1 VVTNANF
8 VQYLGAALGGTAALV
23 AAAITKFFNI
33 ATPTGTINSLPDAVP
48 GATNGVFIAGTN
60 AATTVTTSLT
70 TTFTGNLTGTVAGK
84 TPAEAGAKMDLQDAP
99 NAAAVTAFR
108 TEMEKAGTEL
118 KALYDLR
125 TAYTLVVDAN
135 GKVAVPDTQ
144 KVSVNSYE
152 SNQGPLYLLTGA
164 AYTLAVDS
172 SHRVTVGSNADKTGY
187 ALTTADWA
195 KAGDA
200 MKISTG
206 TGAGQLTITSGVVA
220 ASGDWNVGKTG
231 YALSSDGLD
240 SVSTTDPTGFPTTF
254 TQKVIALFNRMF
266 SKSELTALTF
276 TTYKANG
283 TTPMMIQSVSDDETT
298 QTVNKGSTP

>member
-1 VVTNANF
+1 LTQTQVTGGTYDVTNASCIIHASGNWNTTTPPT
-8 VQYLGAALGGTAALV
+8 VGAIATAVWQDATGADFTTSSSIGKLLYNMKLDASGYILLSTGTGTGQISFTSGIV
-23 AAAITKFFNI
+23 AASGNWLTDK
-33 ATPTGTINSLPDAVP
+33 TGYSGTMTV
-48 GATNGVFIAGTN
+48 GGYATNQDP
-60 AATTVTTSLT
+60 LT
-70 TTFTGNLTGTVAGK
+70 LLTGG
-84 TPAEAGAKMDLQDAP
+84 
-99 NAAAVTAFR
+99 
-108 TEMEKAGTEL
+108 
-118 KALYDLR
+118 
-125 TAYTLVVDAN
+125 AYTIAVDAN
-135 GKVAVPDTQ
+135 HKVAVPDTQ